1 MNTLLA
7 IPVPTASKKALAF
20 WGNPGQYDAIPAM
33 KISRISRAES
43 NTDNDEGAP
52 L

>member
-7 IPVPTASKKALAF
+7 FPVPTAAKKALAF
-20 WGNPGQYDAIPAM
+20 QENPGQYDAIPAM
-33 KISRISRAES
+33 KISRIPRVKS